1 VGVERHTIDGR
12 DGIAG
17 STRPRSA
24 LVDVGKGLGI
34 LLVVFGHNAWVA
46 DHLLWL
52 DEVISTFRLPL
63 FFFLAGVTF
72 PAGRSIGETAW
83 RRADALLK
91 PFAVVVLVYALTHAA
106 RSDVTLESTLLSL
119 TYATGFT
126 LVWVPMWFLPHLW
139 LASVA
144 AAAYLR
150 WGAPRLKHVAAT
162 AGALAA
168 MAVAGA
174 FVIHLF
180 HNPVDDTACM
190 HHTRFSAEL
199 LACGLP
205 FSADVLLLSGFF
217 FLAGQHLKRQVL
229 ALKPHPLWI
238 ALAAAIFAAL
248 WFGFHQTINLNFR
261 SYGQGL
267 IVPLQALAAIYLA
280 LALCHAL
287 GRWQAA
293 RGTLAHVGRSSLFI
307 LMFHSPLQAKSLAW
321 MMQRHWPGALAMLL
335 SYAAAVGLCM
345 ALWELVRRQPLLA
358 RLLLPMPQA
367 GQFPPV
373 PWARSTPP

>member
-1 VGVERHTIDGR
+1 VGVERHMVEAGQ
-12 DGIAG
+12 GVAG

-72 PAGRSIGETAW
+72 PAARSIGETAW

-91 PFAVVVLVYALTHAA
+91 PFAAVVLVYALTHATRA
-106 RSDVTLESTLLSL
+106 DVTLESTLLAL
-119 TYATGFT
+119 IYATGFT
-126 LVWVPMWFLPHLW
+126 VVWVPMWFLPHLW
-139 LASVA
+139 LVSVA
-144 AAAYLR
+144 AAAYLH
-150 WGAPRLKHVAAT
+150 GLAPRLTT
-162 AGALAA
+162 AWARAGVLAA
-168 MAVAGA
+168 MALAGA
-174 FVIHLF
+174 WVIHLF

-190 HHTRFSAEL
+190 HHTRFSADL
-199 LACGLP
+199 FACGLP

-238 ALAAAIFAAL
+238 ALAAAIFVAL

-261 SYGQGL
+261 SYGHAL
-267 IVPLQALAAIYLA
+267 IVPLQALAGIYLA
-280 LALCHAL
+280 LTLCHAL
-287 GRWQAA
+287 DRWQTVKRA
-293 RGTLAHVGRSSLFI
+293 LSYVGRGSLFI
-307 LMFHSPLQAKSLAW
+307 LVFHSPLQAKALAW
-321 MMQRHWPGALAMLL
+321 MARWPGPGALSMLL
-335 SYAAAVGLCM
+335 SFAAAVGLSLL
-345 ALWELVRRQPLLA
+345 LWEGVRRQRVLSW
-358 RLLLPMPQA
+358 LLLP
-367 GQFPPV
+367 
-373 PWARSTPP
+373 RSWTVSRRVDVAV

>member
-1 VGVERHTIDGR
+1 VERHTVDGR

-17 STRPRSA
+17 SARPRSA

-72 PAGRSIGETAW
+72 PADRGVADTAR

-91 PFAVVVLVYALTHAA
+91 PFVVVVLAYAVTHATRA
-106 RSDVTLESTLLSL
+106 DVTLESTVLALF
-119 TYATGFT
+119 YATGFT

-139 LASVA
+139 LVSVA
-144 AAAYLR
+144 TAAYLR
-150 WGAPRLKHVAAT
+150 WLAPWLTTVRTRVMV
-162 AGALAA
+162 LAA
-168 MAVAGA
+168 MAWAGA
-174 FVIHLF
+174 YVIHLF

-190 HHTRFSAEL
+190 HHTRFSTDL
-199 LACGLP
+199 FACGLP

-229 ALKPHPLWI
+229 TLKPHLLWI
-238 ALAAAIFAAL
+238 AFAAAIFAAL
-248 WFGFHQTINLNFR
+248 WFGFHQTINFNFR
-261 SYGQGL
+261 SYGHAL

-280 LALCHAL
+280 LTLCHAL
-287 GRWQAA
+287 GRWQALTRA
-293 RGTLAHVGRSSLFI
+293 LSYVGRGSLFI
-307 LMFHSPLQAKSLAW
+307 LVFHSPLQAKALTW
-321 MMQRHWPGALAMLL
+321 LGRWPGPGVLSMLL
-335 SYAAAVGLCM
+335 SFAAAVGFSLL
-345 ALWELVRRQPLLA
+345 LWEGVRRQRVLSW
-358 RLLLPMPQA
+358 LLLP
-367 GQFPPV
+367 
-373 PWARSTPP
+373 RSWTVSRRVDVAV